1 MKTYIIL
8 AFIAFF
14 PFVLGLIAAFF
25 IFKIKSKNK
34 NEENKLNFL
43 LEELKNEIKKL
54 ADENKINQSEVKFA
68 ISETSKLTKALTTN
82 QNLKGNFGEN
92 CLEAVLNSCFGCEK
106 LNYIKQFQTTNENGE
121 KIKPDYLINLPNNK
135 NIIIDSKLNLEK
147 FIDYNEASEELKI
160 VKKNELIKD
169 LNSTI
174 NSLSN
179 KKYQTAQ
186 DLTQPDFVLMYIPL
200 EALITLIYTDNDFIS
215 VVRAANEKNI
225 TIVGNSSIIT
235 TLKLVNLLWANEIR
249 EKNIDKIISTTSEI
263 YNLVALHSR
272 NLSQMKQTIDSLYQS
287 FNKEFDKIKENS
299 KLFSA
304 VEELRS
310 YGIQAQNK
318 KIGKTLNEVKIDTAF
333 L

>member
-68 ISETSKLTKALTTN
+68 INETSKLTKALTTN